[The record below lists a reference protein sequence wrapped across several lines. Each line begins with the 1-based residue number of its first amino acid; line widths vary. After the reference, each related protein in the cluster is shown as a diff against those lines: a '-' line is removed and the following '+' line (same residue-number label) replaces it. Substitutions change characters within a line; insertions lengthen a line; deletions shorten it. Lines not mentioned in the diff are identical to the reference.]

1 MQLFQARIEMMPL
14 TPVKPVQ
21 LVEVVPPLLH
31 VAQGQADDL
40 GVCQGGLSGFHVEEN
55 PTLSVGIDSA
65 LLLVGCVQY
74 MGRRWV

>member
-1 MQLFQARIEMMPL
+1 MQLLQARIEMMPL